1 MSWTPANSI
10 GTRAAHPSRIR
21 VRATSGVC
29 GSRPGREHCESAG
42 LARSHPKGSAC
53 PDHPAQFWCNVSPF
67 RINTCKSVSKQ
78 TTLTL
83 FRINTYEK
91 TGELGAAG
99 HGTRITVHCPVLSF
113 FSYSCALFC
122 AFLHF
127 GEIQLLSSQT
137 IPHSLPKN
145 TGCGGM
151 SAALFDLLPRVAEHG
166 SQPTL
171 SPEGSFP
178 A

>member
-1 MSWTPANSI
+1 MSRIPATSI
-10 GTRAAHPSRIR
+10 GSRAARPSTTR
-21 VRATSGVC
+21 VQATSRVC
-29 GSRPGREHCESAG
+29 GFLPGREHRESAG
-42 LARSHPKGSAC
+42 LSRSHPKGSAC
-53 PDHPAQFWCNVSPF
+53 PDHPAQFWCNLSPF
-67 RINTCKSVSKQ
+67 RINTCKSISKQ

-83 FRINTYEK
+83 FRINIYEK
-91 TGELGAAG
+91 TGEWGAAG
-99 HGTRITVHCPVLSF
+99 HGTRITVHSPVLSF

-137 IPHSLPKN
+137 VPHSLPKN

-151 SAALFDLLPRVAEHG
+151 SAALFDLPPRAAEHG
-166 SQPTL
+166 SRPTL

>member
-1 MSWTPANSI
+1 MSRTSATSI
-10 GTRAAHPSRIR
+10 STTAAHPSRTR
-21 VRATSGVC
+21 ARATTSIC
-29 GSRPGREHCESAG
+29 ESRPGRRYRESIG
-42 LARSHPKGSAC
+42 LGCHSEGSAC
-53 PDHPAQFWCNVSPF
+53 PDHPAQFWCNLSPF
-67 RINTCKSVSKQ
+67 RINTCKSISKQ
-78 TTLTL
+78 TALTR

-91 TGELGAAG
+91 TGGWGAAG
-99 HGTRITVHCPVLSF
+99 HGTRITVHSPVLSF
-113 FSYSCALFC
+113 FSYPCALFC

-145 TGCGGM
+145 TGGGGT

-166 SQPTL
+166 SRPTL
-171 SPEGSFP
+171 SPEESFP